1 MACAV
6 DARTDCSLCRSD
18 NGIGLGIHDT
28 GWGLAA
34 RSDDVHC
41 RMGPI
46 HLVPYRE
53 SVLGEDGAYPDRS
66 RTSRD

>member
-1 MACAV
+1 MVCAV
-6 DARTDCSLCRSD
+6 DALGDYTLCLSD
-18 NGIGLGIHDT
+18 NGIGLGIDDT

-34 RSDDVHC
+34 RSDDVYH
-41 RMGPI
+41 RRGVI
-46 HLVPYRE
+46 HLVPHRE